1 MSSVTQSTPI
11 DVEKAMLS
19 FQLTL
24 KQTYPILKEAPVTL
38 QGMQGLLNQ
47 HEPFFRLSIE
57 DSPSGVPA
65 TAWFDRDFSIAVTAF
80 SEFMQTKKPFAAP
93 IWQKTLN
100 ACLFTSLIGLRLRFN
115 CVPDLSFEDL
125 HIETGDD
132 HRVSKLSI
140 PADTNV
146 FVLATQSD
154 VANSTPVSNH
164 DALDKKLAEVIT
176 RLGEAMQPHFKSQK
190 VATKLFWGNALYA
203 CGLAYSKL
211 FNRPIDTQV
220 TNADLFIQNQWF
232 QSLSNQVQNKGGEL
246 NEIKKVEFKGFQKWF
261 VRRETCCLKYK
272 IDGKAKCTTCN
283 LIEPSEQIGMV
294 QTALKY
300 IVQQN

>member
-1 MSSVTQSTPI
+1 MSSVTQSTQI

-65 TAWFDRDFSIAVTAF
+65 TAWFEHEFSSAVNAF
-80 SEFMQTKKPFAAP
+80 SEFMETKTPFAAP

-115 CVPDLSFEDL
+115 CVPDLSFKDL
-125 HIETGDD
+125 HIETGND

-140 PADTNV
+140 PADTNA

-154 VANSTPVSNH
+154 IANSIPVSSH
-164 DALDKKLAEVIT
+164 DALDRKLAEVIK

-190 VATKLFWGNALYA
+190 VAAKLFWGNALYA

-232 QSLSNQVQNKGGEL
+232 N
-246 NEIKKVEFKGFQKWF
+246 
-261 VRRETCCLKYK
+261 R
-272 IDGKAKCTTCN
+272 
-283 LIEPSEQIGMV
+283 
-294 QTALKY
+294 
-300 IVQQN
+300 